1 MYDDRRC
8 SNRLDYAINVTYKF
22 NDGSTFKVAKS
33 KNINENGMSLRV
45 DKMVKIS
52 DSISFMIDGYEEVFE
67 AKVVWCK
74 REAVMVGNVKG
85 YQVGIT
91 YEEGIAERVNEI
103 LREIID
109 NDDIGRKRPR

>member
-22 NDGSTFKVAKS
+22 DDGSRFRVATS
-33 KNINENGMSLRV
+33 RNINKKGMSLKV
-45 DKMVKIS
+45 DKMINIS
-52 DSISFMIDGYEEVFE
+52 RTISFMIDGYEEVFE

-74 REAVMVGNVKG
+74 REPVTIGEEST

-91 YEEGIAERVNEI
+91 YEEEIAERVNEI
-103 LREIID
+103 LREIIGS
-109 NDDIGRKRPR
+109 DDIGHKRP